1 VSDCSPN
8 EQYSATCIPSY
19 VPSDNHIHFVPNSAS
34 SLKQQSTCGFT
45 RAQSDILFWFGDNQS
60 LFLLFLDN
68 LAIVLGFL
76 TLQDK
81 HSVPIRFPL
90 KEDCWLT
97 NSCLLAININHSF
110 ANSIM
115 MTHLSN
121 SSILTRFFP
130 LSLITKAKYCRQ
142 LHKIKIARK
151 VACI

>member
-1 VSDCSPN
+1 MSSIQLHVYHGQHKLLPW
-8 EQYSATCIPSY
+8 
-19 VPSDNHIHFVPNSAS
+19 DNDVHFVPNSAS

-45 RAQSDILFWFGDNQS
+45 RARSRSDILFWFGANQS

-68 LAIVLGFL
+68 LVVVLVFL

-81 HSVPIRFPL
+81 HSVPIWIPR

-97 NSCLLAININHSF
+97 NSCLLAINIDHSF

-115 MTHLSN
+115 MTHLN
-121 SSILTRFFP
+121 NNSILTRLFP

-142 LHKIKIARK
+142 LHKIKMAGK